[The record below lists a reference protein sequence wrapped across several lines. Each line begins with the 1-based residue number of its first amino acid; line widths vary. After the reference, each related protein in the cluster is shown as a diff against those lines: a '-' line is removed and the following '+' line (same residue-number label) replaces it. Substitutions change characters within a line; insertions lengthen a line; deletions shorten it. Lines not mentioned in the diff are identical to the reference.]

1 MVHHQMFAGGGYG
14 ESRIADSMQDNL
26 ALFQGGPHATGKDDV
41 GLSFQLP
48 EPDQDGT
55 RVQVMLDQE
64 TIEEP
69 ESKAVVEPAPAF
81 RVGAAPLLPIPAEL
95 VYDRNLL
102 SAREEF

>member
-1 MVHHQMFAGGGYG
+1 
-14 ESRIADSMQDNL
+14 MQDNL
-26 ALFQGGPHATGKDDV
+26 ALFQGGPHATGKDAV

-81 RVGAAPLLPIPAEL
+81 RVGAAPLLPIPVELPPPAEL
-95 VYDRNLL
+95 VYDRNLI
-102 SAREEF
+102 SAWQEF